1 MATKPKIVNTNS
13 SVDVINAIV
22 NSALINYDKTIPIAT
37 PDADSIRSIGNII
50 LNNPQLSN
58 EFVNTLANRIAYTRL
73 VMRTYQ
79 NPLAVFKQG
88 VLDLGD
94 VYENIFVEIA
104 KPRTFNPEESENL
117 LFKREI
123 PDVKTEFFVRN
134 YAKMYPVTVSREQ
147 LSTAFLSWDNM
158 DTFISGIID
167 SLYNAMYYDEF
178 LVIKYMVAKRIMDG
192 LMYPVICDSPDTES
206 GARDLAVKIKTISN
220 EFTNM
225 SADYNPAGVH
235 TFTPKENQ
243 YLLLNS
249 LSDAQLDVNVL
260 AMAFNMDKAK
270 FTGHKIVT
278 NDFSKLD
285 LERLAILFEDD
296 PTYIEP
302 SAEELEALS
311 MIPAILVDEKFFI
324 IVDNLLTMEDVKNGR
339 GLYWNYF
346 LHAWKTFGT
355 SIFCDSAVFIPDTPE
370 VTTVTINPSAIELTV
385 GSKTQLNANVETA
398 NFAPK
403 SVNWSSDSDLVTVD
417 AYGRVNVLD
426 GASGEVTIT
435 ATSTYDTEKKGTCT
449 ITIS

>member
-58 EFVNTLANRIAYTRL
+58 EFVNTLVNRIAYTRL
-73 VMRTYQ
+73 LMRSYQ

-88 VLDLGD
+88 LLDLGD
-94 VYENIFVEIA
+94 VIENIFVEIA
-104 KPRTFNPEESENL
+104 KPRTYNPEESETL

-123 PDVKTEFFVRN
+123 PDVRTEFFVRN
-134 YAKMYPVTVSREQ
+134 YKKFYPVTISREQ
-147 LSTAFLSWDNM
+147 LSSAFLSWDNM
-158 DTFISGIID
+158 DSFISGIIE
-167 SLYNAMYYDEF
+167 SLYNAMNYDEF
-178 LVIKYMVAKRIMDG
+178 LVIKYLVAKRIIDG
-192 LMYPVICDSPDTES
+192 LMYPVVCETPDTEQ
-206 GARDLAVKIKTISN
+206 GAKNLAIKIKTYSN
-220 EFTNM
+220 EFVNM
-225 SADYNPAGVH
+225 STRYNPAGVH
-235 TFTPKENQ
+235 TFAPKANQ
-243 YLLLNS
+243 YLILNS
-249 LSDAQLDVNVL
+249 VSDAQLDVNVM
-260 AMAFNMDKAK
+260 AMAFNMDKAE
-270 FTGHKIVT
+270 FVGHKIVT
-278 NDFSKLD
+278 NDFSDLD
-285 LERLAILFEDD
+285 LERLAMLFEDD
-296 PTYIEP
+296 PTYVEP
-302 SAEELEALS
+302 SQEELSALS
-311 MIPAILVDEKFFI
+311 QIPAILIDEKFFM
-324 IVDNLLTMEDVKNGR
+324 IVDNLLSMEDAKNSR

-355 SIFCDSAVFIPDTPE
+355 SIFCDSAVFIPATPK
-370 VTTVTINPSAIELTV
+370 VTSVTINPSAIELAV
-385 GSKTQLNANVETA
+385 GSKTQLKANVETT

-403 SVNWSSDSDLVTVD
+403 SVNWSSDSELVTVD